1 MTKRWTVI
9 FTVVVLA
16 AAACG
21 TGGSSPT
28 PGGTTS
34 ATGSPAATAST
45 AASATASAASA
56 TGSAGASGSPAASG
70 SAGASA
76 TASPAAV
83 CNAAAGAGQA
93 AGPSFDPT
101 TISGPVD
108 VGHWASSPAETTA
121 FNCAVEGLTKTYT
134 NLQVKNDQISD
145 PYNDNMVTRF
155 GSHSPPDVFFLNA
168 DIGLDWY
175 AQGFLQP
182 LDDYIAA
189 QGLDMTKFFAGYQDT
204 FKGADG
210 KTFGVAKDGNTI
222 AMAYNTDLVPTPPKT
237 MDELVQMATSLKGKG
252 TLTAPMCLSEGLDRG
267 LAFMYAQGGSLL
279 TADNSAE
286 AISTDASKASVQWY
300 MDLFKDG
307 LGLPP
312 PAKSWCGEQ
321 LGKQNAAIVFEGGWL
336 LGYMQQTYPD
346 VHWAFAEMPV
356 GSSGSPATISYTA
369 AYAIGA
375 DSANKDQGWT
385 ALQYL
390 TGVDGMTLWT
400 EGGIAV
406 PSRSDVP
413 VPQGFETIVKGAA
426 YSKPGSGF
434 MPHYNDVQKAFSDAF
449 TLEVTNAT
457 YSADP
462 VVSATSTAITTALS
476 SQ

>member
-1 MTKRWTVI
+1 
-9 FTVVVLA
+9 L
-16 AAACG
+16 
-21 TGGSSPT
+21 S
-28 PGGTTS
+28 
-34 ATGSPAATAST
+34 
-45 AASATASAASA
+45 
-56 TGSAGASGSPAASG
+56 
-70 SAGASA
+70 
-76 TASPAAV
+76 
-83 CNAAAGAGQA
+83 
-93 AGPSFDPT
+93 
-101 TISGPVD
+101 
-108 VGHWASSPAETTA
+108 
-121 FNCAVEGLTKTYT
+121 KTYSS
-134 NLQVKNDQISD
+134 LQVKNDQISD

-168 DIGLDWY
+168 DNGLDWY
-175 AQGFLQP
+175 AQGFLLP
-182 LDDYIAA
+182 LDDYIAK

-204 FKGADG
+204 FKAADG

-222 AMAYNTDLVPTPPKT
+222 AMAYNTDLVPNPPKT
-237 MDELVQMATSLKGKG
+237 MDELVQVATSLKGKG
-252 TLTAPMCLSEGLDRG
+252 TLTAPLCLNEGLDRG

-279 TADNSAE
+279 TTDGKAE
-286 AISTDASKASVQWY
+286 AISTDASKQSVQWY

-336 LGYMQQTYPD
+336 QGFMQQTYPD

-356 GSSGSPATISYTA
+356 GSSGSPVTISYTA

-400 EGGIAV
+400 QGGIAV

-413 VPQGFETIVKGAA
+413 VPQGFEAIVKGAA

-449 TLEVTNAT
+449 TLEVSNAT
-457 YSADP
+457 YSADS
-462 VVSATSTAITTALS
+462 VVAATSAAITTALS
-476 SQ
+476 ASQ